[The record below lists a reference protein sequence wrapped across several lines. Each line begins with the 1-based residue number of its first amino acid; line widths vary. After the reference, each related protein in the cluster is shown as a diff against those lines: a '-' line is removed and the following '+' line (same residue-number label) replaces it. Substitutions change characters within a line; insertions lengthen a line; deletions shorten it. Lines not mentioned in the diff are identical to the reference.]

1 MERAETTPET
11 TLPRPVAAYRA
22 ALPPGELLDFPIA
35 ALDRIGV
42 PTWSITFWP
51 EALPN
56 AGGHGYGTTDAE
68 AMTSAYGELSEVV
81 HASAATRR
89 LPRRRATYRA
99 LLAEVG
105 PRGVVDPI
113 TLCLEAGSRYTPD
126 LPLDWVAVARWGTDE
141 AVLVPVEFVAF
152 QGADIG
158 APPPGGW
165 LITPITNGLG
175 AGPTLAHAVGH
186 GLLELL
192 QRDGNSVNFRAL
204 ARDVALDLGGVTDP
218 ETRALLDRLDAEG
231 VEVLAKPAATDFGL
245 ANVYVV
251 GADRDPEAGDPLMAA
266 ACGEAAH
273 PDREVALRKALL
285 EFAAARVRLAF
296 THGALGP
303 VERVAPPRYLE
314 VYNRRHTLAGE
325 EERALRAMLQWTA
338 RSNGEIRGA
347 LASTVLAARE
357 RVPFDNLPTVAAPLP
372 DREALTDLV
381 VERLTAAGFDI
392 LYADFSPP
400 GFPDVRAVKAIVPG
414 LEVETMS
421 YYRVGPRNLRRLLDR
436 EVGAAG
442 LGTPPPGARPVLLTP
457 TAEAELGGPAWLD
470 PAAID
475 RLVGPLYV
483 LYREPNRHSAPLARA
498 RRVGAELQER
508 VAGG

>member
-1 MERAETTPET
+1 MNPEPPDFARAIT
-11 TLPRPVAAYRA
+11 AYRA
-22 ALPPGELLDFPIA
+22 ALPPGELLDFSIA

-42 PTWSITFWP
+42 PTWSATFWP

-68 AMTSAYGELSEVV
+68 AMTSAYGELSEVI

-89 LPRRRATYRA
+89 MPRRRATYRA

-105 PRGVVDPI
+105 ARGVVDPVI
-113 TLCLEAGSRYTPD
+113 LCLEAGSRYTPEA
-126 LPLDWVAVARWGTDE
+126 PLEWVAIRRWGTGE
-141 AVLVPVEFVAF
+141 AVLVPIEFVAF

-158 APPPGGW
+158 VPPADGW

-175 AGPTLAHAVGH
+175 AGPSLAHAVGH

-204 ARDVALDLGGVTDP
+204 AGDAALDLDGVTDP
-218 ETRALLDRLDAEG
+218 ETRALLARLDAEG
-231 VEVLAKPAATDFGL
+231 VEVLAKLAATDFGL
-245 ANVYVV
+245 TNLYVV
-251 GADRDPEAGDPLMAA
+251 GADRDPDAGDPLMAA

-296 THGALGP
+296 THGPLGP

-314 VYNRRHTLAGE
+314 VYTRRHSLAGE
-325 EERALRAMLQWTA
+325 EERALRAMIDWTA
-338 RSNGEIRGA
+338 RSNGAIRGA
-347 LASTVLAARE
+347 LADSVLAARE
-357 RVPFDNLPTVAAPLP
+357 RIPFASLPTLDRPLA
-372 DREALTDLV
+372 DREALTALV
-381 VERLTAAGFDI
+381 VDRLAAEGFDI

-400 GFPDVRAVKAIVPG
+400 DSPEVRVVKAIVPG

-421 YYRVGPRNLRRLLDR
+421 YYRVGPRNLRRLLARGSDA
-436 EVGAAG
+436 VG
-442 LGTPPPGARPVLLTP
+442 LGTPPPGARPVPLTP
-457 TAEAELGGPAWLD
+457 DDEACMGGPAWLD

-483 LYREPNRHSAPLARA
+483 LYREPGRHSAALARA
-498 RRVGAELQER
+498 RDRDPELL
-508 VAGG
+508 G